1 MDWSTRK
8 IGANK
13 KIGGTRGSLHARW
26 REKYMGYAAGAPK
39 AAHIRRSFKMIRRK
53 KGLKWREMG
62 WNQAL
67 LSVPS
72 CYICMV
78 EKSMLGSF
86 LSSKEIKS
94 GMEFAD
100 RTSNRFF
107 VSIPVLII
115 TALGKDNG
123 YCAILLKAFAQNRK
137 KASRENRGKRDMAT
151 QTRLASQNHPY
162 LFPIFIFSAGAQK
175 PSLPRI

>member
-1 MDWSTRK
+1 MAGKIHGLRCWSTQGRAHPAIFQDDK
-8 IGANK
+8 TEKRASN
-13 KIGGTRGSLHARW
+13 GTKWAGIKLCSLFRAVTFV
-26 REKYMGYAAGAPK
+26 MG
-39 AAHIRRSFKMIRRK
+39 
-53 KGLKWREMG
+53 
-62 WNQAL
+62 
-67 LSVPS
+67 
-72 CYICMV
+72 

-94 GMEFAD
+94 RMECAD

-107 VSIPVLII
+107 VSIPALII

-123 YCAILLKAFAQNRK
+123 YYVVVSEAFAQNRK
-137 KASRENRGKRDMAT
+137 TASRENRGKRDMAT
-151 QTRLASQNHPY
+151 QTRLASHQNHPY